1 MEKYKITSREDDKTL
16 KAHIKHLSQLTAP
29 TPHTHAC
36 GKKKEGKTEW
46 QRRKAKRLSEKR
58 ELITLGVL
66 FLDVMLKLT

>member
-36 GKKKEGKTEW
+36 GKKK
-46 QRRKAKRLSEKR
+46 RRQNRMAEKKR
-58 ELITLGVL
+58 ENIIRKERTHYFGGS
-66 FLDVMLKLT
+66 FFGRHA